1 MALSNR
7 VSSVSKIKN
16 VSVLATL
23 FPFVFPAIQTAY

>member
-1 MALSNR
+1 MALLNR

-23 FPFVFPAIQTAY
+23 FPAIQTAHSAY